1 MTEKRVRAQ
10 KLGHAVLK
18 IRSLAVSVPFYR
30 DVLGLT
36 EVARYGTRMVFFSCG
51 DNHHDLALLEVGAQ
65 AAPASTLKGIK
76 TTLPDIRPVGG
87 LGAAPPIPDQVGL
100 YHLAFKVGD
109 SLDELRA
116 FRDHLAAHG
125 VALAGQADHRVS
137 QALYCHDPDGIMIEA
152 YVDAD
157 PALWRDDPG
166 AVAHI
171 GALKL

>member
-1 MTEKRVRAQ
+1 MRAL

-30 DVLGLT
+30 DVLGLN
-36 EVARYGTRMVFFSCG
+36 EVARYGPQMAFFSCG
-51 DNHHDLALLEVGAQ
+51 ENHHDLALLEVGAQ
-65 AAPASTLKGIK
+65 AAP
-76 TTLPDIRPVGG
+76 PMDR
-87 LGAAPPIPDQVGL
+87 QVGL

-125 VALAGQADHRVS
+125 VALAGQADHHVS
-137 QALYCHDPDGIMIEA
+137 QALYCHDPDGIMIEL

-166 AVAHI
+166 AVAHA
-171 GALKL
+171 GTLTL

>member
-1 MTEKRVRAQ
+1 MRVL

-18 IRSLAVSVPFYR
+18 VRSLDVSVPFYR

-36 EVARYGTRMVFFSCG
+36 EVARHGGRMVFFSCG
-51 DNHHDLALLEVGAQ
+51 DNHHDLALLEIGAH
-65 AAPASTLKGIK
+65 AP
-76 TTLPDIRPVGG
+76 LPEDR
-87 LGAAPPIPDQVGL
+87 QVGL

-109 SLDELRA
+109 TLDELRA
-116 FRDHLAAHG
+116 CRDHLAAHG
-125 VALAGQADHRVS
+125 VELDGQSDHRVS
-137 QALYCHDPDGIMIEA
+137 QSLYCHDPDGIMIEL

-171 GALKL
+171 GTLKL

>member
-1 MTEKRVRAQ
+1 MKEKRVGAK

-18 IRSLAVSVPFYR
+18 VRSLAASVPFYR

-36 EVARYGTRMVFFSCG
+36 EVARYGTQMVFFSCG

-65 AAPASTLKGIK
+65 AVS
-76 TTLPDIRPVGG
+76 PVSS
-87 LGAAPPIPDQVGL
+87 QVGL

-116 FRDHLAAHG
+116 LRDHLAAHG

-137 QALYCHDPDGIMIEA
+137 QALYCHDPDGIMIEV

-171 GALKL
+171 GALTL

>member
-1 MTEKRVRAQ
+1 MLAVTFENEGDVMRAL

-18 IRSLAVSVPFYR
+18 VRSLAVSVPFYR

-36 EVARYGTRMVFFSCG
+36 EVARYGSQMAFFSCG
-51 DNHHDLALLEVGAQ
+51 ENHHDLALLEVGEAA
-65 AAPASTLKGIK
+65 AAPL
-76 TTLPDIRPVGG
+76 DR
-87 LGAAPPIPDQVGL
+87 QVGL

-116 FRDHLAAHG
+116 CRDHLAAHG

-137 QALYCHDPDGIMIEA
+137 QALYCHDPDGIMIEL

-157 PALWRDDPG
+157 PAIWRNDPG
-166 AVAHI
+166 AVAHV
-171 GALKL
+171 GTLKL

>member
-1 MTEKRVRAQ
+1 MRVR

-18 IRSLAVSVPFYR
+18 VRSLAVSVPFYR
-30 DVLGLT
+30 DVLGLV
-36 EVARYGTRMVFFSCG
+36 EVARYGSQMAFFSCG

-65 AAPASTLKGIK
+65 AASPM
-76 TTLPDIRPVGG
+76 DN
-87 LGAAPPIPDQVGL
+87 QVGL

-116 FRDHLAAHG
+116 FRDHLAAHD
-125 VALAGQADHRVS
+125 VAIVGQADHRVS
-137 QALYCHDPDGIMIEA
+137 QALYCHDPDGIMIEL

-157 PALWRDDPG
+157 SAIWRNDPG

-171 GALKL
+171 GNLKL

>member
-1 MTEKRVRAQ
+1 MKAKRVKAK

-18 IRSLAVSVPFYR
+18 VRSLAASVPFYR

-36 EVARYGTRMVFFSCG
+36 EVARYGTQMVFFSCG

-65 AAPASTLKGIK
+65 AVS
-76 TTLPDIRPVGG
+76 PVSS
-87 LGAAPPIPDQVGL
+87 QVGL

-137 QALYCHDPDGIMIEA
+137 QALYCHDPDGIMIEV

-157 PALWRDDPG
+157 PALWHDDPG

-171 GALKL
+171 GALTL

>member
-1 MTEKRVRAQ
+1 MMENGMRVR

-18 IRSLAVSVPFYR
+18 VRSLAVSVPFYR
-30 DVLGLT
+30 DALGLT
-36 EVARYGTRMVFFSCG
+36 EVARYGTQMVFFSCG
-51 DNHHDLALLEVGAQ
+51 DNHHDLALLEIGAQ
-65 AAPASTLKGIK
+65 AAP
-76 TTLPDIRPVGG
+76 P
-87 LGAAPPIPDQVGL
+87 APSQVGL

-137 QALYCHDPDGIMIEA
+137 QALYCHDPDGIMIEV

-157 PALWRDDPG
+157 PALWRNDPG

-171 GALKL
+171 GALTL

>member
-1 MTEKRVRAQ
+1 MRVS

-18 IRSLAVSVPFYR
+18 VRSLAASVPFYR

-36 EVARYGTRMVFFSCG
+36 EVARHGGRMVFFSCG
-51 DNHHDLALLEVGAQ
+51 ENHHDLALLDIGEQ
-65 AAPASTLKGIK
+65 AVPSA
-76 TTLPDIRPVGG
+76 DN
-87 LGAAPPIPDQVGL
+87 QVGL

-116 FRDHLAAHG
+116 CRDHLAAHG
-125 VALAGQADHRVS
+125 VELDGQSDHRVS
-137 QALYCHDPDGIMIEA
+137 QSLYCHDPDGITIEL

>member
-1 MTEKRVRAQ
+1 MRVS

-18 IRSLAVSVPFYR
+18 VRSLAVSVPFYR

-36 EVARYGTRMVFFSCG
+36 EVARHGGRMVFFSCG
-51 DNHHDLALLEVGAQ
+51 ENHHDLALLEIGAQ
-65 AAPASTLKGIK
+65 AAPSA
-76 TTLPDIRPVGG
+76 DN
-87 LGAAPPIPDQVGL
+87 QVGL

-116 FRDHLAAHG
+116 CRDHLAAHG
-125 VALAGQADHRVS
+125 VELDGQSDHRVS
-137 QALYCHDPDGIMIEA
+137 QSLYCHDPDGIMIEL

>member
-1 MTEKRVRAQ
+1 MRAL

-18 IRSLAVSVPFYR
+18 VRSLDVSVPFYR

-36 EVARYGTRMVFFSCG
+36 EVARYGGRMVFFSCG

-65 AAPASTLKGIK
+65 AAP
-76 TTLPDIRPVGG
+76 PMDN
-87 LGAAPPIPDQVGL
+87 QVGL

-109 SLDELRA
+109 SLDQLRA
-116 FRDHLAAHG
+116 FRDHLVAHG

-137 QALYCHDPDGIMIEA
+137 QALYCHDPDGILIEV

-157 PALWRDDPG
+157 PAIWRNDPD
-166 AVAHI
+166 AVAHV
-171 GALKL
+171 GMLKL